1 MASHILSRLS
11 SYETQRRRNLVRK
24 VLLESLERRELMAAD
39 LWTGDDSS
47 SYTST
52 LTDSVLS
59 QAALSFSSL
68 NPNLSG
74 YDVTSF
80 LDTTLGGASGDL
92 TNRPWFGLIQESYN
106 QWSKDNGL
114 AFSYTSGLQA
124 EGEEDRLI
132 GEGEVGGPRLLS
144 VAPNASSIFTFNN
157 VNTLSEAP
165 TELTLRFDDFINTSN
180 LQGIRLRATGGDGVF
195 DATDPY
201 VTPGWIGQSD
211 NASIIVMRFAATL
224 ADDLYRVELQG
235 TGNNAVR
242 STSGKTLATRQFDS
256 TPTDTTIDSVD
267 FRLQL
272 GAKVLAVVPQ
282 PVDRL
287 PNGTL
292 QVQPNKIRVYFNND
306 KLDPASA
313 QNINYYQLIH
323 TADTVEPGD
332 DNRFVPT
339 SAVYNQTQNMVELT
353 FSHDINNLPGAGP
366 GTYRLRVGSSDVV
379 NSITLPANLNEVA
392 EGVDIPSNIQSATDL
407 GTFAGSTSIL
417 RAGTIVT
424 TDPTLLQLDY
434 PGSNFE
440 PGHRDIQAESHLAGS
455 ADGNSQIT
463 TIQYNFAE
471 TRSYG
476 VNAVNQPVFTAMTSD
491 QKQRVREAFE
501 FYASKL
507 GVTFQ
512 ETEAAGLTIVLGDM
526 FPINGAQSAPGAAGL
541 VADPVMTQMA
551 ILDGAETW
559 DNTFGGTFFLAS
571 MHAIGLLIGYSFD
584 SDLPVG
590 SVMRIETATTINAG
604 QNLQTFAAFNAEP
617 VYPGDHD
624 VVHGQFMF
632 RPDNRDVDSY
642 KFVVPAG
649 QAGKLR
655 IESLA
660 ERLSTSSSLNTH
672 LTLFKMTPA
681 GPEVVATNDN
691 SFGTDSYIALDLEP
705 QTSSVTYFV
714 SVTGKGN
721 EDFDP
726 MVPNTGSGANTQGA
740 YKLRV
745 NFDSTAAAGLFM
757 QDTSGTALDGDG
769 DGQPGGAFNF
779 WFRAAAASTGVAST
793 TPRTIYVD
801 KSFTGVGNGSP
812 SQPMNNLNFSSWP
825 AGTAPVEGDIVRVLG
840 STASDPRNIPA
851 YEIGRGGVGNAVLS
865 DGLTLQVPKGVTM
878 MIDAGAM
885 FKLQA
890 SQISTGSATASVDN
904 SNSAL
909 QVLGIPGNPVLFTS
923 YKDESMGIDT
933 NPIGTSPVA
942 GDWGGLLFREGVDR
956 SQGRFGWE
964 SKGIFLN
971 YVAGADIRYGG
982 GSVTVLSP
990 SQVVAPITLSE
1001 SRPTILNNTITRSA
1015 DAAISADPNSFE
1027 ETLFTTPIYQLA
1039 ENFDPDYSRVGPDIR
1054 GNTITNNSINGL
1066 FVRTTTAAGGPQAT
1080 LTVAGKLDDTDIVHV
1095 VAENLIV
1102 DSQPGGSIVDP
1113 RGLDVSL
1120 IQLQQQTVAGGTFTT
1135 GTSIRYKLTAI
1146 DRLGNTS
1153 PASLATAN
1161 VTITGV
1167 NNSIRLANL
1176 PAATGDFVGRRL
1188 WRSTD
1193 GGVTYRLVAEL
1204 DKSTGAY
1211 LDRGQTMTAVLAN
1224 ANATTNERARP
1235 NGRLEISPGTVIKA
1249 TGARIE
1255 VAPGS
1260 TFLAE
1265 GTSDHRVIFTSRSD
1279 DRYGAG
1285 GTFDTY
1291 NDATATNPIA
1301 GDWGGIMGRHLS
1313 TVSIDY
1319 ALITFGGGI
1328 TPLPGGFAGF
1338 NALELDQAN
1347 ARIANTRFES
1357 NASGSGGNLTATRVG
1372 RGPNDASVIHV
1383 GGSQPVIINNTFIN
1397 NSVANTA
1404 AISIN
1409 ANALNTVNVVDRGRQ
1424 TGFNDRAPGSVGNF
1438 GPLVKGNAMS
1448 NTGIN
1453 GMRVRGQELT
1463 TESVWDDADIVH
1475 VLQSEVIVPDFHTFG
1490 GLTLRS
1496 RFDEGLVVKLSGA
1509 NAGFTATGKPLDVAD
1524 RIGGSL
1530 RIVGTPGFP
1539 VVLTSLADD
1548 SVGAGNDTAGRP
1560 LLNTN
1565 NDNGSVVAQ
1574 SGDWRSVLLNPY
1586 ANDRNVAMTSEQESD
1601 QLQDVGT
1608 NDVVDTAQSLGGLA
1622 ATLSGGDE
1630 NLRLGFNIDGS
1641 VASTQDLDVYSFTAK
1656 AGTPV
1661 WLDIDRTSGALDSVV
1676 ELLDSSGNI
1685 IAQSNQSLSESLGN
1699 STRFV
1704 SLDPTKILTEQVR
1717 GLDSNPLAPRNSLAP
1732 AIATDLYSTNPNDA
1746 GMHIVLPGT
1755 ANADS
1760 TYYVRVR
1767 SSNLGPTDPASKL
1780 QDVSQLRSGITK
1792 GTYRLQVRLRQA
1804 DEVPGS
1810 TVQNADIRF
1819 AATGISVIG
1828 LPSSSPLLGQ
1838 ISETGN
1844 TNLGNIG
1851 NTDRGSISVAGNLGT
1866 PNQIDTYSFTVSRD
1880 DVVSGDHVSFV
1891 FDIDYAD
1898 GFGRPDTTLWIF
1910 NAAGNLVFTGTNSNI
1925 ADDQPAPVSG
1935 SNVAD
1940 LTRGSAG
1947 TRDAYIGPVEL
1958 IPGTYTVA
1966 VSNSSQVSQK
1976 STTGLVRR
1984 EPLDSVQR
1992 ISIDRFNNIG
2002 VETTNSPLQ
2011 VSFGTN
2017 LTQHRVEWNLSDIT
2031 TYVVSD
2037 SGNNSLLSFA
2047 NAMTGDK
2054 VADISTSPRVNDIA
2068 TSPDGRVIG
2077 FQVQTTTATTDA
2089 NGGNLL
2095 LLNSTGTV
2103 DSATIPNGA
2112 AVAGNSGIVTFTTQ
2126 ATAATTFAVQ
2136 PRDHTGPGD
2145 GNTPQGDAIVF
2156 NALGFHTSGGSLG
2169 LFGVGSRG
2177 NGQTTF
2183 NIGALDANGAV
2194 ITGALSNVTTNL
2206 VYRLD
2211 ATTGAAINPTGVPDR
2226 TATVPLGGAGTN
2238 KIEWGRFLTTGVVRG
2253 LAEIG
2258 GTLFA
2263 VSSLGEIFRAVVGTN
2278 PTNAF
2283 GNVNPTTTL
2292 IDPETGTA
2300 IAFNG
2305 LTRGPRNMTNP
2316 LGGTMNNLLF
2326 GTTANGTIYA
2336 ISVANPLNPTLVPV
2350 FPGFSYKTQVPGAL
2364 GGAVSGI
2371 DFSALDVNLWHLTNL
2386 RATDQ
2391 GHGRNPT
2398 PTGSQ
2403 TGTAQGGNSLYFGFR
2418 DPNAAGGVLQQGN
2431 WTGVYNT
2438 VAGDRTYNTPGGAHG
2453 AIVSNPIDLSNYSP
2467 DDQPMMY
2474 FNYFLN
2480 TENQNNDFQQTSRMR
2495 DAFRVYGAGDDG
2507 QWVLLAT
2514 NNTASD
2520 AGADRGD
2527 PTGGPARNGRFDELD
2542 NAVNGNFDAYGAPV
2556 LSQQL
2561 LDSTI
2566 VTDPWRQARVPLAAL
2581 AGKPNVRLRFE
2592 FSSAATFETGD
2603 PLRGG
2608 VELIAVAGNKIVDGT
2623 GFTMTPNSIT
2633 GFTATNFEF
2642 DHGLVLALPG
2652 GASLVDGVSTI
2663 TVNGTVLTF
2672 STTSNAGN
2680 NIQYVVTD
2688 SAATIAQKVGT
2699 ALQNKLGIAAANITF
2714 DPARPNVMAVANQ
2727 PAAGVYGVGGG
2738 LSTADIVLGTPGV
2751 AAGSVAILVDLEM
2764 AANEVRDAMRLSFAQ
2779 TFSQAN
2785 MLANFTVNQAAQAW
2799 PFTGNT
2805 VLVYKFN
2812 VANNTSG
2819 IGLTDNRIG
2828 DFFGVDKQGTA
2839 SHNDERAANNN
2850 FEGVYIDDIIIGF
2863 AERGEMVSNDVDT
2876 DIQGTWQNSTEY
2888 YQNLYG
2894 INQVATG
2901 SYQLNIRTAA
2911 DYGTSGGASLA
2922 LNSFPP
2928 LGRDF
2933 DTNARLSKT
2942 FGIFVPATAAGSIV
2956 DGATFTLSD
2965 RENLL
2970 TFEFD
2975 LNAGATD
2982 AALGVAQG
2990 NVRVPITPSSTSQDI
3005 ADAIVNAINSNT
3017 VQQLLGLTASIQGQA
3032 AGASAGTIIELHGPV
3047 ATDLNGAYAFPASTL
3062 LVGFVNGGETSFG
3075 EDLGDVERE
3084 RAQGQILL
3092 VNNSITNSRGFGI
3105 VTDAAA
3111 QNQQNGSG
3119 PRPYPGAPINFPTL
3133 NTAAV
3138 APGIVIANNILAN
3151 NASGVFV
3158 SDDPA
3163 LGTTNPIARII
3174 NNTFFGGAVGVQL
3187 SNGASPTIINNIFAN
3202 TSGLAVNPGSGTSA
3216 VLGANLYSNSAQSP
3230 TLPESFGIQATGTV
3244 FVSTTNGKF
3253 YLSSGSPAI
3262 DASLN
3267 VLQERNELTLVK
3279 NSLGLPLSPMLA
3291 PEEDVNGQTRLDDPA
3306 VASPNGMGSNV
3317 FIDRGAVERADFD
3330 GPIAVIIRPQDND
3343 SLNVDADR
3351 NRTYIRTQEADLDSF
3366 SFLIQ
3371 DFNGTGPDP
3380 ATMISSAVVL
3390 TENGRVLRDGS
3401 DYVFGYNANS
3411 RTLRLTPLAGVW
3423 RNDSVY
3429 EITLNNTDGHRVTVP
3444 NARINNV
3451 DRLRDGDR
3459 LVVVRGAT
3467 TVTLEFDN
3475 NGSST
3480 GVAIPF
3486 TANSTGYQLS
3496 TLISYQLN
3504 LAGITSRLEGDGS
3517 LFIVGATSVTAT
3529 TAVASDVIA
3538 VSQVAAIRDLA
3549 GNILNPNRP
3558 TNLTQ
3563 FTIVMPE
3570 AELDYSDSPGAR
3582 IPTIESATANNG
3594 NGARNVILPID
3605 YPLLALGTWVDS
3617 NADGLP
3623 SLAADA
3629 DNYDTVVNFGTL
3641 GGVTQGTAGS
3651 ARLQMPLPGLING
3664 QSIAI
3669 TDKVIPLVFRFT
3681 TTPTG
3686 GPNLIDVDLN
3696 GAVTAEDV
3704 AARFAA
3710 AVGTALVLARIA
3722 GVIPINEGAFV
3733 SLGGSSTHQFDVSLA
3748 PSVVRLKQGPVDMVI
3763 PSSLATL
3770 SDGQTMSITDSRG
3783 RQVTFELN
3791 DTSAPSTVLAGNAAV
3806 NVNLT
3811 TATPTI
3817 VAQAF
3822 VSAIN
3827 AQVAAGRLGIGGA
3840 TLFGTTTVRI
3850 LGNDEDGVTFDGLF
3864 NAGSPPVATF
3874 VTATDFG
3881 MLDVWVDW
3889 TDDGDFVDAS
3899 EKVFS
3904 TSIPVSPGVNRI
3916 LIPTP
3921 ATAVTGFT
3929 TARFRLSTLGGLLSS
3944 GVGVGGEVE
3953 DYMIEIAPG
3962 RPPVSTTDTYTVL
3975 EDGILTR
3982 TGANGVLANDN
3993 DADVATINPGVNI
4006 FVNDENPTTL
4016 SVEPVVNVTNGTL
4029 VLNADGSFTYTP
4041 LTDFNGTD
4049 TFVYR
4054 ATDGRLLG
4062 QQVTVTINVG
4072 AVNDVPIA
4080 NDDTLTVFEDSLVN
4094 EIGTT
4099 FTANDFAHFLL
4110 QTSSTG
4116 FQTNESGQ
4124 VLTLTNA
4131 QIISAEST
4139 SFGIVGTS
4147 VRFAAKPGQG
4157 LYGLRVSF
4165 TSADLGTAVLPQVSV
4180 VGTDIRVTLNSNAGT
4195 PSTIN
4200 DMIVA
4205 IANNVAANG
4214 LIDVSLVTG
4223 SSATV
4228 IGTLSSVAPVI
4239 VPPSGGSVSVV
4250 SNRLIYSPPANYNNA
4265 IGGPVKLLLTIAD
4278 DNTAGPTFNL
4288 TATSTLTLNVT
4299 PVNDAPSFL
4308 IPTPVLTLNEDVGLV
4323 NRANFAT
4330 SILPGPSTAFDEV
4343 PQTLNFVVVSNSNPG
4358 LFTTAPSLSP
4368 TGTLTF
4374 ATAPDANGQAIVV
4387 VRLRDSG
4394 AGTGNGNV
4402 NISTDQTFTINLTPV
4417 NDAPQFTLS
4426 GSTVTSREDQGLV
4439 QVVDFLTGIIP
4450 GPATA
4455 TDESGQSV
4463 TVVVVAVDPSKF
4475 SVLPTIGADGRLVY
4489 QTATDVNSLNANLE
4503 VKVTLTDNGSGV
4515 APNQNSVETTFT
4527 IQATPVNDAP
4537 VFSITNRN
4545 VVVNEDLGAYQ
4556 EVMIGGVAAGPAT
4569 APDEATQSL
4578 TFTVVSVSSP
4588 ELFSQQPTLTT
4599 VGNTGRLN
4607 FATAPNKNGTA
4618 VVVVRLEDGG
4628 SSTPPNV
4635 NASGLQTFT
4644 VTINPINDAPEF
4656 TTPGSITID
4665 EDQGLVSVNS
4675 FATGVRRGPVGA
4687 DDENGQVLQFVV
4699 TAVDPTLFS
4708 VQPRIAVDGTLVF
4721 QLADN
4726 VNTANAALDGKSLA
4740 VRVQLQDDGLG
4751 APSPNTNIST
4761 IRTFTVIANSINDS
4775 PQAPNY
4781 LTSTDE
4787 DQGLTILSQDV
4798 LLQAVGGP
4806 TSDELSQ
4813 SVFMEQVERISLRGG
4828 TILPDFDLNGRI
4840 ISLRYTPPANASG
4853 TDSFV
4858 YVLRDNGNPARS
4870 GTATIVVDIVA
4881 VNDPPQFTI
4890 GTDHTSTEDFGL
4902 VTINNWATNILPGP
4916 LNDAGE
4922 RATQTVSFTVV
4933 ADNPSLF
4940 LVQPSVASDGTLT
4953 YQSAQDANGTAV
4965 IRVTAFDDG
4974 VPVENSPEQLATIT
4988 VTALNDA
4995 PVFTPG
5001 SDVTVLEDRGLFL
5014 EANWATQIAPAAG
5027 LLASPI
5033 RALDELSQ
5041 VVDFTVSVD
5050 RPELFSILPAIS
5062 SSGTFSFT
5070 TAQNAFGTA
5079 VLTIRAVDRGASDGL
5094 NQNTSV
5100 AATVTVNITGTND
5113 APVAVND
5120 SYTTDENSVLTVAA
5134 TGLLGNDFDVD
5145 GSTDLISAVA
5155 RTIRSNLDAV
5165 VTINADGSFTYDPS
5179 NVAAIQRM
5187 TTQQSMTDTF
5197 TYTAIDSLGQESN
5210 VAVVTIRVNGVNDSP
5225 IAVDDSFSIGVGQT
5239 RLLAVLG
5246 NDTDIDSTIDS
5257 RTIQITRVPIF
5268 GTVTVNQTGVVQYAA
5283 EAGFRGTDTF
5293 GYVVRDE
5300 LGAVSNEAIVT
5311 VIVNNPP
5318 VANPDVTFTYKNES
5332 IVIPVLANDNDV
5344 DGSLDPSTVEIVVLP
5359 TPSGT
5364 ATVQSDGTIQY
5375 TPGTGFAGDVTL
5387 SYVVKDNVGTVS
5399 NVARVSIRVLNSKWQ
5414 NPVQSLDVNADGRI
5428 TPIDALLVINYLND
5442 PTKDRFLPNTGLV
5455 PPPYLDTDGNERV
5468 SPNDALLV
5476 VNYLNERSAGGGGE
5490 GEGSDGMSYYAMM
5503 VTPQQMVDTVGA
5515 AVVRDVERMLA
5526 QLREEALAE
5535 SNSLTWNAG
5544 SSSSQDST
5552 DEEWLQALLPSSEEK
5567 AKRKTNNVDRFF
5579 EDLLGSQLN

>member
-39 LWTGDDSS
+39 LWSGDDSS
-47 SYTST
+47 SYTSV
-52 LTDSVLS
+52 LMDNVLS
-59 QAALSFSSL
+59 QASLSFSSL

-74 YDVTSF
+74 YDVTAF
-80 LDTTLGGASGDL
+80 LDSTLGSAAGDL
-92 TNRPWFGLIQESYN
+92 TARPWFGLIQENYN
-106 QWSKDNGL
+106 QWSQDNGL
-114 AFSYTSGLQA
+114 SFSYSSVLQP
-124 EGEEDRLI
+124 EGEEDRLT

-195 DATDPY
+195 DPTDPY
-201 VTPGWIGQSD
+201 VTPGWIGAGD
-211 NASIIVMRFAATL
+211 NSSIIVMRFAATL
-224 ADDLYRVELQG
+224 ADDLYRVELLG
-235 TGNNAVR
+235 TGNNAV
-242 STSGKTLATRQFDS
+242 TSVGGKTLATRQFDS
-256 TPTDTTIDSVD
+256 TPSDTTIDSVD

-287 PNGTL
+287 PDGTL

-332 DNRFVPT
+332 DSRFLPT
-339 SAVYNQTQNMVELT
+339 SAVYNQSQNMVELT
-353 FSHDINNLPGAGP
+353 FSHSINSLPGAGP
-366 GTYRLRVGSSDVV
+366 GNYRLRIGSSDVV
-379 NSITLPANLNEVA
+379 NSIALPANLTEVA
-392 EGVDIPSNIQSATDL
+392 EGADIASNIQSATDL
-407 GTFAGSTSIL
+407 GTFAGTTSIL
-417 RAGTIVT
+417 RAGTVVT

-434 PGSNFE
+434 PGSKFE
-440 PGHRDIQAESHLAGS
+440 PGHRDIQAENHLTGA
-455 ADGNSQIT
+455 ADASPQIT

-471 TRSYG
+471 TQSYG
-476 VNAVNQPVFTAMTSD
+476 VNAVNQPLFTAMTPD

-512 ETEAAGLTIVLGDM
+512 ETEASGLTIVLGDM
-526 FPINGAQSAPGAAGL
+526 FPIGGAQSAPGAAGL

-571 MHAIGLLIGYSFD
+571 MHAIGLLIGYSYD

-590 SVMRIETATTINAG
+590 SVMRIETATGINAG

-624 VVHGQFMF
+624 VAHGQYMF

-660 ERLSTSSSLNTH
+660 ERLSTSSGLNTH
-672 LTLFKMTPA
+672 LTLFKMTAA

-726 MVPNTGSGANTQGA
+726 LVPNTGSGANTQGA

-779 WFRAAAASTGVAST
+779 WFRAAAASTGAVSSS
-793 TPRTIYVD
+793 PRTIYVD

-812 SQPMNNLNFSSWP
+812 SQPMNNLNFSTWP
-825 AGTAPVEGDIVRVLG
+825 AGAVPVEGDIIRVLG

-851 YEIGRGGVGNAVLS
+851 YEIGRGGVGNLVLS

-878 MIDAGAM
+878 MVDAGAI

-890 SQISTGSATASVDN
+890 SQVSTGSATASVDF

-909 QVLGIPGNPVLFTS
+909 QVLGIPGKPVFFTS
-923 YKDESMGIDT
+923 YKDESMGTDT
-933 NPIGTSPVA
+933 NPIGTAPVA
-942 GDWGGLLFREGVDR
+942 GDWGGLFFRENVDR

-971 YVAGADIRYGG
+971 YVSGADIRYGG

-1054 GNTITNNSINGL
+1054 GNTITDNSINGL
-1066 FVRTTTAAGGPQAT
+1066 FVRTTTVAGGPQAT
-1080 LTVAGKLDDTDIVHV
+1080 LTVAGKFDDTDIVHV

-1120 IQLQQQTVAGGTFTT
+1120 IQLQQQSVTGGTFAT

-1167 NNSIRLANL
+1167 NNTVRLANL

-1204 DKSTGAY
+1204 DKSTAAY
-1211 LDRGQTMTAVLAN
+1211 VDNGQTKTAVLSN

-1235 NGRLEISPGTVIKA
+1235 NARLEIAPGTVVKA

-1255 VAPGS
+1255 VAPGA

-1265 GTSDHRVIFTSRSD
+1265 GTSDHRVIITSRSD

-1291 NDATATNPIA
+1291 SDTTSTNPIA

-1328 TPLPGGFAGF
+1328 APLPGGFAGF

-1357 NASGSGGNLTATRVG
+1357 NANGSGGNLTANRVG
-1372 RGPNDASVIHV
+1372 RGPNDASVINV
-1383 GGSQPVIINNTFIN
+1383 GGSQPVIINNTFVN

-1409 ANALNTVNVVDRGRQ
+1409 ANALNTVNVIDRGRQ
-1424 TGFNDRAPGSVGNF
+1424 TGFNDRAPGSVGNV

-1496 RFDEGLVVKLSGA
+1496 RFDEGLVVKLAGA

-1548 SVGAGNDTAGRP
+1548 SVGAGNDTSGRP

-1565 NDNGSVVAQ
+1565 NDNGSAVALA
-1574 SGDWRSVLLNPY
+1574 GDWRSVLLNPY
-1586 ANDRNVAMTSEQESD
+1586 ANDRNVVMTSEQESD

-1608 NDVVDTAQSLGGLA
+1608 NDVVDTAQGLGGLA
-1622 ATLSGGDE
+1622 ASLSGGDE
-1630 NLRLGFNIDGS
+1630 NLRLGFSIDGS

-1656 AGTPV
+1656 AGTRV

-1685 IAQSNQSLSESLGN
+1685 IAQSNQSLSESLSN
-1699 STRFV
+1699 SARFV
-1704 SLDPTKILTEQVR
+1704 STDPSKILPEQVR
-1717 GLDSNPLAPRNSLAP
+1717 GLDSDPSAPRNSLATTV
-1732 AIATDLYSTNPNDA
+1732 ATDLYSTNPNDA
-1746 GMHIVLPGT
+1746 GMQIVLPGS

-1767 SSNLGPTDPASKL
+1767 SSNLGPTDPATKL

-1819 AATGISVIG
+1819 ATTGISVLG

-1851 NTDRGSISVAGNLGT
+1851 NTDRGSISVAGALT
-1866 PNQIDTYSFTVSRD
+1866 TANQIDSYSFTVSRD

-1898 GFGRPDTTLWIF
+1898 GFARPDTTLWIF

-1925 ADDQPAPVSG
+1925 ADDQAAPASG
-1935 SNVAD
+1935 SNVTD

-1958 IPGTYTVA
+1958 IPGTYTVS
-1966 VSNSSQVSQK
+1966 VSNTSQVSQK
-1976 STTGLVRR
+1976 LITGLARR

-2011 VSFGTN
+2011 VSFGTD
-2017 LTQHRVEWNLSDIT
+2017 LTQHRVEWNLSDVT
-2031 TYVVSD
+2031 TYILSD
-2037 SGNNSLLSFA
+2037 NGTNNSSLSFA
-2047 NAMTGDK
+2047 NAMSGAK
-2054 VADISTSPRVNDIA
+2054 IADISTSPRVNDIA

-2095 LLNSTGTV
+2095 LLNSVGTV
-2103 DSATIPNGA
+2103 DSAAIPNGA
-2112 AVAGNSGIVTFTTQ
+2112 TAAGTSGIITWTTQ
-2126 ATAATTFAVQ
+2126 QISATGFAVQ
-2136 PRDHTGPGD
+2136 PRDHTGFPD
-2145 GNTPQGDAIVF
+2145 GNTPQGDSIVF
-2156 NALGFHTSGGSLG
+2156 NALGFHTSGGTLG

-2183 NIGALDANGAV
+2183 NVGALDANNNVVLGA
-2194 ITGALSNVTTNL
+2194 TSTVTTNL
-2206 VYRLD
+2206 VYRLNPD
-2211 ATTGAAINPTGVPDR
+2211 NGAAINPTGVPDR
-2226 TATVPLGGAGTN
+2226 TANVPLTGAGTN
-2238 KIEWGRFLTTGVVRG
+2238 KVEWGRFLTTGVVRG

-2258 GTLFA
+2258 GSLFA

-2278 PTNAF
+2278 PTSAF

-2305 LTRGPRNMTNP
+2305 LTRGPRNMANP

-2336 ISVANPLNPTLVPV
+2336 IDVTNPLAPTLTPV
-2350 FPGFSYKTQVPGAL
+2350 FPGFSYKTRVAAGANAL
-2364 GGAVSGI
+2364 GTTVTGI

-2403 TGTAQGGNSLYFGFR
+2403 PGTSQGGNSLYFGFR
-2418 DPNAAGGVLQQGN
+2418 DSNAAGGVLQQGN
-2431 WTGVYNT
+2431 WTGVYST

-2474 FNYFLN
+2474 FNYLLN
-2480 TENQNNDFQQTSRMR
+2480 TENQNNDRQQTSRMR

-2514 NNTASD
+2514 NNTPSD
-2520 AGADRGD
+2520 AGSDRGNA
-2527 PTGGPARNGRFDELD
+2527 TGGAARNNLRDELD
-2542 NAVNGNFDAYGAPV
+2542 NAQNGNFDAYGAPV
-2556 LSQQL
+2556 LSQEIF
-2561 LDSTI
+2561 DGAT
-2566 VTDPWRQARVPLAAL
+2566 TDAWRQARVPLAAL

-2608 VELIAVAGNKIVDGT
+2608 VELVSVAGNKIVDGT
-2623 GFTMTPNSIT
+2623 GFSMTPNSIT
-2633 GFTATNFEF
+2633 GFAATNFEF
-2642 DHGLVLALPG
+2642 DHGFVLALPG
-2652 GASLVDGVSTI
+2652 GASLIDGVSTI
-2663 TVNGTVLTF
+2663 TVNGNVLTF

-2680 NIQYVVTD
+2680 NVQYSVTD
-2688 SAATIAQKVGT
+2688 SASDIAQLVSN
-2699 ALQNKLGIAAANITF
+2699 ALQTKLGIAAGDITF
-2714 DPARPNVMAVANQ
+2714 DPDRPNVMAVANL

-2738 LSTADIVLGTPGV
+2738 LSAADIVLGTPGV
-2751 AAGSVAILVDLEM
+2751 TAGSIAILVDLEM
-2764 AANEVRDAMRLSFAQ
+2764 AADEVRDAMRLSFAQ

-2785 MLANFTVNQAAQAW
+2785 MLANFGVTQAAQAW
-2799 PFTGNT
+2799 PVTGNT
-2805 VLVYKFN
+2805 VLVYKFD
-2812 VANNTSG
+2812 VTNNTSG
-2819 IGLTDNRIG
+2819 IGLTTVRAG
-2828 DFFGVDKQGTA
+2828 DGYGVNKGTSL

-2863 AERGEMVSNDVDT
+2863 AERGEMVSNDIDT
-2876 DIQGTWQNSTEY
+2876 DVQGTWRNSTEY

-2911 DYGTSGGASLA
+2911 DYGTSSGNRLDLPSD
-2922 LNSFPP
+2922 PP

-2942 FGIFVPATAAGSIV
+2942 YGIFVPTTAAGSIV

-2965 RENLL
+2965 REKVL

-2975 LNAGATD
+2975 LNVGATD
-2982 AALGVAQG
+2982 VSVGVAQG
-2990 NVRVPITPSSTSQDI
+2990 NVRVPITPTSTSHDI
-3005 ADAIVNAINSNT
+3005 ALAIVNAINSNT

-3032 AGASAGTIIELHGPV
+3032 AGASTGTIIELHGPA
-3047 ATDLNGAYAFPASTL
+3047 ATDLSGGYAFPANTFL
-3062 LVGFVNGGETSFG
+3062 TGFVNGGETSFG

-3092 VNNSITNSRGFGI
+3092 VSNTITNSQNFGI

-3119 PRPYPGAPINFPTL
+3119 PRPYPGSPINFPTL

-3138 APGIVIANNILAN
+3138 APGIVIANNILSN
-3151 NASGVFV
+3151 NASGGVFA

-3187 SNGASPTIINNIFAN
+3187 ANGASPTIINNIFAN
-3202 TSGLAVNPGSGTSA
+3202 TSGLAVNPGATATTA
-3216 VLGANLYSNSAQSP
+3216 VLGANLYSNSAQSAA
-3230 TLPESFGIQATGTV
+3230 LPESFGIQATGTV

-3253 YLSSGSPAI
+3253 YLASGSPAI

-3279 NSLGLPLSPMLA
+3279 NALGLPLSPMLA

-3317 FIDRGAVERADFD
+3317 FIDRGAVERADFE
-3330 GPIAVIIRPQDND
+3330 GPIAVILRPQDND

-3380 ATMISSAVVL
+3380 ATVISSAVVL

-3401 DYVFGYNANS
+3401 DYVFGYNSNS
-3411 RTLRLTPLAGVW
+3411 RTLRLTPLAGIW

-3444 NARINNV
+3444 AASS
-3451 DRLRDGDR
+3451 LRDGDK

-3475 NGSST
+3475 NGATT
-3480 GVAIPF
+3480 GIAIPF
-3486 TANSTGYQLS
+3486 TSTSTGYQLS

-3529 TAVASDVIA
+3529 TAAAPGAIA
-3538 VSQVAAIRDLA
+3538 VSPVGAIRDLA

-3582 IPTIESATANNG
+3582 IPTIESATATNG

-3623 SLAADA
+3623 SIAADA

-3651 ARLQMPLPGLING
+3651 ARLQMPAASLLNG
-3664 QSIAI
+3664 QSVSI
-3669 TDKVIPLVFRFT
+3669 TDKVIPLVFKFDT
-3681 TTPTG
+3681 TGLAVG
-3686 GPNLIDVDLN
+3686 GPNLIIVNLN
-3696 GAVTAEDV
+3696 AADSAPVV
-3704 AARFAA
+3704 ATKFAA
-3710 AVGTALVLARIA
+3710 AVRQALIDARVA
-3722 GVIPINEGAFV
+3722 GVIPIADGVFV
-3733 SLGGSSTHQFDVSLA
+3733 SLGGSSAHQFDVSLA
-3748 PSVVRLKQGPVDMVI
+3748 PAVVRLKQGPVDMVI
-3763 PSSLATL
+3763 PSSLASL
-3770 SDGQTMSITDSRG
+3770 ADGQTMKITDSRG

-3791 DTSAPSTVLAGNAAV
+3791 DTSVPSTVLAGNVAV
-3806 NVNLT
+3806 NVNMT
-3811 TATPTI
+3811 TATPTV
-3817 VAQAF
+3817 VAQAY

-3827 AQVAAGRLGIGGA
+3827 AQVAAGGLGIGGA
-3840 TLFGTTTVRI
+3840 TLFGTATVRI

-3874 VTATDFG
+3874 VTATDYG

-3889 TDDGDFVDAS
+3889 TGDGDLADAG

-3904 TSIPVSPGVNRI
+3904 TSIPVHPGVNRI
-3916 LIPTP
+3916 LISTP

-3929 TARFRLSTLGGLLSS
+3929 TARFRLSTLGGLLSE

-3962 RPPVSTTDTYTVL
+3962 RPPVSTADTYSVL
-3975 EDGILTR
+3975 EDGVLTR
-3982 TGANGVLANDN
+3982 TGVNGVLSNDT
-3993 DADVATINPGVNI
+3993 DADVVTINPGVNI

-4016 SVEPVVNVTNGTL
+4016 ALEPVVNVTKGTL
-4029 VLNADGSFTYTP
+4029 VLNADGSFVYTP
-4041 LTDFNGTD
+4041 FTDFNGTD

-4072 AVNDVPIA
+4072 AVNDVPFA
-4080 NDDTLTVFEDSLVN
+4080 NDDTLTVFEDNPVN
-4094 EIGTT
+4094 VIGTT

-4165 TSADLGTAVLPQVSV
+4165 TSADLGAALPQVSV

-4200 DMIVA
+4200 SLITA
-4205 IANNVAANG
+4205 IANDIAANG

-4223 SSATV
+4223 SGSTV
-4228 IGTLSSVAPVI
+4228 IGNLGSVVPVI
-4239 VPPSGGSVSVV
+4239 VPPSGGTVSVV
-4250 SNRLIYSPPANYNNA
+4250 NNQLIYSAPANYNNA
-4265 IGGPVKLLLTIAD
+4265 IGGPVKLLLTISD
-4278 DNTAGPTFNL
+4278 DNTAGPVFNL
-4288 TATSTLTLNVT
+4288 TATSTLTLNIT

-4308 IPTPVLTLNEDVGLV
+4308 IPAPVLTLNEDVGLV

-4330 SILPGPSTAFDEV
+4330 SIVPGPSTAFDEL
-4343 PQTLNFVVVSNSNPG
+4343 PQTLNFQVVSNSNPG
-4358 LFTTAPSLSP
+4358 MFTTAPTLSP
-4368 TGTLTF
+4368 AGTLTF

-4402 NISTDQTFTINLTPV
+4402 NISSDQTFTINLTPV
-4417 NDAPQFTLS
+4417 NDAPQFTLA

-4439 QVVDFLTGIIP
+4439 QVVDFLTGILP
-4450 GPATA
+4450 GPVTA
-4455 TDESGQSV
+4455 VDEAGQSV
-4463 TVVVVAVDPSKF
+4463 TVVVVAVDPTKF
-4475 SVLPTIGADGRLVY
+4475 VVQPTIGADGRLVY
-4489 QTATDVNSLNANLE
+4489 QTATDVNMLNANLE

-4545 VVVNEDLGAYQ
+4545 VVVNEDVGAYQ
-4556 EVMIGGVAAGPAT
+4556 EVMIGGVAAGPTT

-4588 ELFSQQPTLTT
+4588 ELFAQQPTLTT

-4628 SSTPPNV
+4628 SATPPNV

-4656 TTPGSITID
+4656 SVPGSITID

-4699 TAVDPTLFS
+4699 TAVDPTMFS

-4726 VNTANAALDGKSLA
+4726 VNSANAALDGKSLA
-4740 VRVQLQDDGLG
+4740 VQVQLQDSGLG
-4751 APSPNTNIST
+4751 TPSPNTNIST

-4787 DQGLTILSQDV
+4787 DADLNISSADV
-4798 LLQAVGGP
+4798 LLLAVGGP

-4813 SVFMEQVERISLRGG
+4813 SVFMEQVERVSLRGG
-4828 TILPDFDLNGRI
+4828 TVEPQFDVNNRI
-4840 ISLRYTPPANASG
+4840 TSLLYTPPTNASG
-4853 TDSFV
+4853 SDSFV

-4870 GTATIVVDIVA
+4870 GTATIVVNIISI
-4881 VNDPPQFTI
+4881 NDPPQFTI
-4890 GTDHTSTEDFGL
+4890 GSNQTSVEDFGL

-4916 LNDAGE
+4916 LNAADE
-4922 RATQTVSFTVV
+4922 RASQTVSFTV
-4933 ADNPSLF
+4933 ATDNPSLF
-4940 LVQPSVASDGTLT
+4940 LVQPSVSSDGTLT
-4953 YQSAQDANGTAV
+4953 YQSAQDANGTAI
-4965 IRVTAFDDG
+4965 IRVTAFDNG
-4974 VPVENSPEQLATIT
+4974 VPVENSAEQLATIT
-4988 VTALNDA
+4988 ITPLNDA

-5001 SDVTVLEDRGLFL
+5001 SDLSVLEDSGSTSIP
-5014 EANWATQIAPAAG
+5014 NWATQIAPAAG
-5027 LLASPI
+5027 LLASPV
-5033 RALDELSQ
+5033 RALDEQSQ
-5041 VVDFTVSVD
+5041 LIDFTVSVD
-5050 RPELFSILPAIS
+5050 RPELFAIQPTIS
-5062 SSGTFSFT
+5062 SSGAINFT
-5070 TAQNAFGTA
+5070 TAQNAFGIA
-5079 VLTIRAVDRGASDGL
+5079 VLTVRAVDRGPSGGL
-5094 NQNTSV
+5094 NQNTST
-5100 AATVTVNITGTND
+5100 AATVTINITGTND

-5120 SYTTDENSVLTVAA
+5120 SYTTSENSVLTIAA
-5134 TGLLGNDFDVD
+5134 VGLLGNDSDVD
-5145 GSTDLISAVA
+5145 GNTDSISAVA

-5165 VTINADGSFTYDPS
+5165 VTISADGSFTYDPS
-5179 NVAAIQRM
+5179 NVATIQRM
-5187 TTQQSMTDTF
+5187 TTGQSMTDTF
-5197 TYTAIDSLGQESN
+5197 TYTAIDASGLVSN
-5210 VAVVTIRVNGVNDSP
+5210 VAVVTIRINGVNDAP

-5239 RLLAVLG
+5239 RLLSVLA

-5318 VANPDVTFTYKNES
+5318 VANPDVTFTYKNEA
-5332 IVIPVLANDNDV
+5332 IVIPVLANDSDV
-5344 DGSLDPSTVEIVVLP
+5344 DGSINPSTVEIVVLP

-5364 ATVQSDGTIQY
+5364 ATVQSDGTIRY
-5375 TPGTGFAGDVTL
+5375 TPGAGFAGDVTL
-5387 SYVVKDNVGTVS
+5387 SYVVSDNVGTVS

-5414 NPVQSLDVNADGRI
+5414 NPVQNLDVNADGRI

-5490 GEGSDGMSYYAMM
+5490 GEGSNGMSYYAMM

-5526 QLREEALAE
+5526 QLREEALAD
-5535 SNSLTWNAG
+5535 SNGLT
-5544 SSSSQDST
+5544 SSSTNGQDST
-5552 DEEWLQALLPSSEEK
+5552 DEEWLQALLPSTEEK